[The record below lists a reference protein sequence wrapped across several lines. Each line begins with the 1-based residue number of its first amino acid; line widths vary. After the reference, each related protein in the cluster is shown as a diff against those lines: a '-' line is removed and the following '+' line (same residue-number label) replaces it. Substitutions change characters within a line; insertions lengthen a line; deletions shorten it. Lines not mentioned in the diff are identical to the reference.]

1 MQPQV
6 RQITKGP
13 KFHWFGYYDKLEFD
27 ATGRC
32 VLGME
37 VDFENRP
44 PTNDDVVKVGM
55 VDLEDGDRWIEL
67 GETRAWCWQQGCML
81 QWRPGH
87 EDEVIWNDIDIA
99 GGRFISHVLNVKT
112 GDKRM
117 LPMPMY
123 SLSPDGKTAVMPD
136 LRRVQDMR
144 SGYGYPGLPDPNSEV
159 LAPDDAG
166 IWRMDVDTGDT
177 ELIVTH
183 ADMLKFPCD
192 RCEGVDLLP
201 QFKQWFNHLLFSPDG
216 TRLIFLNRYMWEF
229 HTRLVTV
236 GVDGS
241 DICVVEDYGGASH
254 FIWRDP
260 RHILC
265 WSYRHPSDKP
275 GFYLYEDKTSK
286 DELIGEGKMVENG
299 HCTYLKNLDWIL
311 NDTYGSAEKGQDL
324 FLYHVPTDR
333 KIMLGTFASPAEYTG
348 DWRCDLHPRSSRDGK
363 LVVFDSPHTGEGRQ
377 LHLVDISSIVDE

>member
-81 QWRPGH
+81 QWRPARD
-87 EDEVIWNDIDIA
+87 DEVIWNDIDMD
-99 GGRFISHVLNVKT
+99 GGRFVSHVLNVKT
-112 GDKRM
+112 GAKRT
-117 LPMPMY
+117 LPMPIY
-123 SLSPDGKTAVMPD
+123 TLSPDGKTAVTPD
-136 LRRVQDMR
+136 MRRVQDMR
-144 SGYGYPGLPDPNSEV
+144 SGYGYPGVPDPNHDV
-159 LAPDDAG
+159 LAPDDTG
-166 IWRMDVDTGDT
+166 IWRMDMESGET
-177 ELIVTH
+177 ELIVTF
-183 ADMLKFPCD
+183 AEMLKFPCE
-192 RCEGVDLLP
+192 RGDLT
-201 QFKQWFNHLLFSPDG
+201 QAKQWFNQLLFSPDG
-216 TRLIFLNRYMWEF
+216 SRFIFLNRYTWYF
-229 HTRLVTV
+229 HTRLVTANP
-236 GVDGS
+236 DGS
-241 DICVVEDYGGASH
+241 DICIVEDYGGASH

-265 WSYRHPSDKP
+265 WSYRHPSDKE
-275 GFYLYEDKTSK
+275 GFYLYEDKTGA
-286 DELIGEGKMVENG
+286 DELVGEGKMVENG
-299 HCTYLKNLDWIL
+299 HCSYLADLDWIL
-311 NDTYGSAEKGQDL
+311 NDTYGSAEKGQEL

-333 KIMLGTFASPAEYTG
+333 KIMLGKFASPAGYEG
-348 DWRCDLHPRSSRDGK
+348 DWRCDLHPRSSRDGR
-363 LVVFDSPHTGEGRQ
+363 LVVFDSPHGGEGRQ
-377 LHLVDISSIVDE
+377 LYLVEIGPLLEEAAE